1 MRTYN
6 QRQSQWNS
14 FDIQDV
20 ESEDEDVAP
29 STQPDIN
36 EPDTQEVPGASDET
50 PVDEPT
56 DNVGTV
62 NPKPQT
68 KMKVKVQMQGQEK
81 IKDLPTI

>member
-1 MRTYN
+1 MDK
-6 QRQSQWNS
+6 

-29 STQPDIN
+29 STQPDTN
-36 EPDTQEVPGASDET
+36 ELDSQKVPGTSDEA

-62 NPKPQT
+62 DPKPQT